1 MPSWSHWENRLNSPK
16 KTRLKK
22 ASEIFH
28 PVDPNLHVIDRGTH
42 RKPRKKNWGDA
53 GGAFCPRCN
62 QEAVR
67 FRPRDGVCFNC
78 VRDEEEKKDR
88 DFDKRKKRLKFIN
101 QHNARI
107 DKRKGAT
114 K

>member
-1 MPSWSHWENRLNSPK
+1 MNIRKNQ
-16 KTRLKK
+16 RLKK

-28 PVDPNLHVIDRGTH
+28 PVDPELHVIDRGTR
-42 RKPRKKNWGDA
+42 RKSRKKDWDDT
-53 GGAFCPRCN
+53 GGAFCTRCN

-67 FRPRDGVCFNC
+67 FRPRDGVCFRC
-78 VRDEEEKKDR
+78 VQQEEEKHYRDEE
-88 DFDKRKKRLKFIN
+88 KRKKQLKFIK

-107 DKRKGAT
+107 DRRKGAT